1 VEEPVIPDTMR
12 ALADVRSRVRT
23 PIACGERLYTTQQI
37 LDAVELRAVDYLQP
51 DSSHAGGITGM
62 KQIASICDAH
72 HVPFCAHNPSGPVA
86 NAVTLAL
93 GVSTPGYCIHE
104 TLFDDV
110 PWRADVVDEDVRF
123 EGGLMYPSD
132 RPGLGLELNEAAVA
146 AHPKVDHWLRHYE
159 GTLTNIR
166 PPDSVAY
173 YRLKA

>member
-1 VEEPVIPDTMR
+1 MR
-12 ALADVRSRVRT
+12 ALADVRSRAKV

-37 LDAVELRAVDYLQP
+37 LDAIELRAMDYLQP

-62 KQIASICDAH
+62 KQIAALCDAH
-72 HVPFCAHNPSGPVA
+72 HTPFCAHNPSGPVA

-110 PWRADVVDEDVRF
+110 PWRKDVIDEDVRF
-123 EGGLMYPSD
+123 ADGLMYPSD
-132 RPGLGLELNEAAVA
+132 RPGLGIELNENAAKS
-146 AHPKVDHWLRHYE
+146 HPKQDHWLRHYV

-166 PPDSVAY
+166 PPDSVRY
-173 YRLKA
+173 YHA